1 MMVLI
6 YNVTCVGGAVLPH
19 RAISWQTKVSIRLLG
34 TAEFK
39 PRASLCAAVLRSVDQ
54 QKLPE
59 ALVVL
64 VKPASEGLPN
74 VHK

>member
-39 PRASLCAAVLRSVDQ
+39 PRASLCAPKYSGCIYCPQ
-54 QKLPE
+54 
-59 ALVVL
+59 
-64 VKPASEGLPN
+64 
-74 VHK
+74 